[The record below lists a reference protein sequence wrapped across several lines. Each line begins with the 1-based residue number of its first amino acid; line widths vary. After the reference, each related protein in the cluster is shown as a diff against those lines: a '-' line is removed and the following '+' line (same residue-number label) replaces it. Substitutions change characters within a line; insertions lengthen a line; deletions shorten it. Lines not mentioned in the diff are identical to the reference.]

1 MPNVATAH
9 DLSDVGGV
17 LTAVTIDVTVKEKLM
32 VIVEHLQDQ
41 MQQIADLYIRIGDL
55 EAAGTCTGSVHWR
68 DLDRPDRQP
77 KLYAIHSVDNS
88 CPMHGRPE
96 RGKRLRVYVGTDPE
110 KQDHV
115 LDGIERQK
123 QKAHLESQ
131 IRQIEVRLRRVERAI
146 DDAWRATTG
155 IQRWEW

>member
-17 LTAVTIDVTVKEKLM
+17 LTDVTVDVTIKEKLM
-32 VIVEHLQDQ
+32 TIIQHLQDQ
-41 MQQIADLYIRIGDL
+41 TRQIADLHIQIGDL
-55 EAAGTCTGSVHWR
+55 EAAGTCTGTVHWR
-68 DLDRPDRQP
+68 DRDKADRQP
-77 KLYAIHSVDNS
+77 KLYAIHGVDNS

-96 RGKRLRVYVGTDPE
+96 HGKRLRAYVGADPE

-115 LDGIERQK
+115 LDAIERQK

-131 IRQIEVRLRRVERAI
+131 IRQIEVQLRRVERAI
-146 DDAWRATTG
+146 DDAWRAATG
-155 IQRWEW
+155 VRRWEW